1 MIMVTNALTAYLA
14 IGLTFVAVML
24 AAYALGLT
32 ITRDKTKARI
42 AQIAGAPAQK
52 VRRSEDVVRMPAK
65 TSAFLD
71 ALSKLS
77 LPAEGWQNSE
87 LRLKFIRAGFRDES
101 APRIYFAVK
110 SFLSILAPLALGAAL
125 LFFKPD
131 LGYLKI
137 SLFVLCI
144 AAAGY
149 YGPDLYL
156 KSRTASR
163 SKEMQQTLPDLLD
176 LLVICIE
183 SGLGLDA
190 AMNRVS
196 REIARS
202 SPVLSEEFYLVSL
215 EIRAG
220 AGRIAALKNLA
231 LRIHLEDMYSLV
243 SMLVQADKFGTSLG
257 ASLRIQSEV
266 MRVKRMQRAEEIAAK
281 IPVKMLFPLILFIF
295 PSLMFVILGPAFLQ
309 IMRTMGKG

>member
-1 MIMVTNALTAYLA
+1 MLTSTLLAYLA
-14 IGLTFVAVML
+14 IASAFLAVML
-24 AAYALGLT
+24 LVYAVGQMVA
-32 ITRDKTKARI
+32 RDKTKARL
-42 AQIAGAPAQK
+42 AQVTGFPEKKTA
-52 VRRSEDVVRMPAK
+52 RSEAVARVPAK
-65 TSAFLD
+65 TSAFLE

-77 LPAEGWQNSE
+77 LPAEGWQESE
-87 LRLKFIRAGFRDES
+87 LRLKFIRAGFREDG

-110 SFLSILAPLALGAAL
+110 SFLSIIAPLALGAAL
-125 LFFKPD
+125 LFLKPG
-131 LGYLKI
+131 LGHLKI
-137 SLFVLCI
+137 SLLVILV
-144 AAAGY
+144 AGAGY
-149 YGPDLYL
+149 YLPDLYL
-156 KSRTASR
+156 KIRTASR
-163 SKEMQQTLPDLLD
+163 SKEMRETLPDLLD

-202 SPVLSEEFYLVSL
+202 SPVLSEEFYLSSL

-220 AGRIAALKNLA
+220 AGRVQALKNLS
-231 LRIHLEDMYSLV
+231 LRIHLEDMYNLV

-281 IPVKMLFPLILFIF
+281 IPVKMLFPLIFFIF
-295 PSLMFVILGPAFLQ
+295 PSLMFVILGPAFIQ
-309 IMRTMGKG
+309 MARTVLRA